1 MKNFDL
7 NNLTTEE
14 LILLQSQTAIEL
26 AKRDT
31 RDKHI
36 ASCNMQF
43 DIVYETI
50 KSNPQLED
58 YNGLSI
64 VADEDKIEV
73 VYNGNTLYYIVR
85 NSYFL
90 DSLDEILEVK
100 ELVEEVLEGTFFTN
114 KLKAK
119 VRKTGVE
126 IDTDDSFVQF
136 IHLNYE
142 QCLCLETKDNNEEFY
157 LLENKIETPITEELA
172 QEILEKLEV
181 I

>member
-14 LILLQSQTAIEL
+14 LILLNSQTSIEL
-26 AKRDT
+26 AKRNSS
-31 RDKHI
+31 DKHI
-36 ASCNMQF
+36 ASCNIQF
-43 DIVYETI
+43 DIIYETI

-64 VADEDKIEV
+64 IAEEDKIEV

-100 ELVEEVLEGTFFTN
+100 KLIEEVLKGTFFTN
-114 KLKAK
+114 KLKER
-119 VRKTGVE
+119 VNKTGMNIE
-126 IDTDDSFVQF
+126 TDYGTFKVIQLADRKLIQ
-136 IHLNYE
+136 LAG
-142 QCLCLETKDNNEEFY
+142 EEFT
-157 LLENKIETPITEELA
+157 LLENRIETPITELIA
-172 QEILEKLEV
+172 QQILIEMEV
-181 I
+181 M

>member
-1 MKNFDL
+1 MKKFDL

-14 LILLQSQTAIEL
+14 LILLQSQVAIEL
-26 AKRDT
+26 AKRDAS
-31 RDKHI
+31 DKHI
-36 ASCNMQF
+36 AGCNIQF

-64 VADEDKIEV
+64 IAEEDKIEV
-73 VYNGNTLYYIVR
+73 VYNGNTLYYVVR

-100 ELVEEVLEGTFFTN
+100 ELVEEVLKGTFFTN

-119 VRKTGVE
+119 VIKTGVE
-126 IDTDDSFVQF
+126 TYTDNSFVQF
-136 IHLNYE
+136 IHLNYSK
-142 QCLCLETKDNNEEFY
+142 CLCLETKYDKQEFY
-157 LLENKIETPITEELA
+157 LLETKIETPITELMA

-181 I
+181 M

>member
-14 LILLQSQTAIEL
+14 LIILNSAVSIEL

-36 ASCNMQF
+36 AGCNVQF
-43 DIVYETI
+43 DLVYETI

-58 YNGLSI
+58 YYGLSI
-64 VADEDKIEV
+64 IAEEDKIEV
-73 VYNGNTLYYIVR
+73 TYNGNTLYYIVR
-85 NSYFL
+85 NHYFL

-100 ELVEEVLEGTFFTN
+100 ELVEEVLKGTFFTN

-119 VRKTGVE
+119 VEKSGVE
-126 IDTDDSFVQF
+126 IDTDNSFVQF

-142 QCLCLETKDNNEEFY
+142 QCLCLETKDNDEEFY
-157 LLENKIETPITEELA
+157 LLENKVETPITELMA

>member
-7 NNLTTEE
+7 KHLTTEE
-14 LILLQSQTAIEL
+14 LIILNSAVSIEL
-26 AKRDT
+26 AKRNPS
-31 RDKHI
+31 DKHI
-36 ASCNMQF
+36 AGCNVQF

-64 VADEDKIEV
+64 TVDEDKIEV
-73 VYNGNTLYYIVR
+73 VYNGNTLYYIVK

-100 ELVEEVLEGTFFTN
+100 KLVEEVLKGTFFIN
-114 KLKAK
+114 KLKER
-119 VRKTGVE
+119 VRKTGMDVE
-126 IDTDDSFVQF
+126 MDYGTVKVIQLADRKL
-136 IHLNYE
+136 IKLAG
-142 QCLCLETKDNNEEFY
+142 EEFT
-157 LLENKIETPITEELA
+157 LLENKIETPITELIA
-172 QEILEKLEV
+172 QHILEEMEM